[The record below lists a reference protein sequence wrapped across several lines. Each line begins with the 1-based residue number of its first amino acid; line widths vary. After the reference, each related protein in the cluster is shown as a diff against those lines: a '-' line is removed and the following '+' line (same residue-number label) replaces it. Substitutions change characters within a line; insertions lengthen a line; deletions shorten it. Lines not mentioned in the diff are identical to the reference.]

1 MSKRKKLD
9 LRKVSISN
17 NCSAS
22 EVKAPKVNWL
32 RHADALK
39 NASTRNDFLSSNF
52 HYSLPTQ
59 NPFVKGQQCTRSMAS
74 VVQSVEGPHSFQISK
89 VHDAVNRLQFSCKGY
104 LRPGLTAPLVSK
116 GVSDNIP
123 TKQKQAIGN
132 QQHSLCS
139 SVHHAGTAGS
149 FKHQTHVKDG
159 GSVGHVA
166 INSTKVSVAAKN
178 VQNDG
183 APIGS
188 ISNPS
193 SIPDVFLSNGN
204 TNFDDLSEE
213 FMDAIED
220 EEILKS
226 IDVDQIVMNHYQSTG
241 TPPSLVSKVSPITP
255 GGLAHDIGGLAE
267 PDIKCGHGC
276 KMVHCSEA
284 LNHLQE
290 MKDRLIVI
298 SNELLDNSDQLAP
311 HHSAQLRDERL
322 QLNRQIQ
329 DLERFLHC
337 TAGDEERQRSHYSA
351 STMSTCRTN
360 LGTPLSHGVVNDFT
374 HNSFATYDIG
384 QTSHQSD
391 YYFNS
396 IQSPMTASSM
406 DWKGSAVSF
415 VEREAFAPK
424 LLDVN
429 YIDGS
434 SDKKWSSRDFPW
446 TRQLEANNK
455 KVFGNHSFRPNQRE
469 VINATMSGCDV
480 FVLMPTGGGKSLTY
494 QLPALI
500 GPGVTL
506 VVCPLVS
513 LIQDQIMHLLQANIG
528 AAYLSATMEWTEQ
541 QQVLR
546 ELTSDCCKYKLLYVT
561 PEKIAKSDNLLR
573 HLDSLHMRE
582 LLARIVID
590 EAHCVSQWGH
600 DFRPD
605 YQSLGIL
612 KQRFPTVP
620 VLALTATATATVKE
634 DVVQALGLV
643 NCVVFRQSFN
653 RPNLWYYIMPKT
665 KKCLE
670 DIDKY
675 IRENHFD
682 ECGIIYCLSRMDCEK
697 VANKLKELGHK
708 AEFYH
713 ANMDPHHRALV
724 QKQWSKDEINII
736 CATVAFGMGINKPD
750 VRFVIHHSI
759 PKSIEGY
766 HQECGRAGR
775 DGQRSSCVL
784 YYNYSDYIRVK
795 HMLSH
800 GTFEQNSLACGGGRL
815 ETNIENLLRMVGY
828 CENDVDCRRLLQL
841 VHFGEKF
848 DPGNC
853 KKTCDNCC
861 KMLTFIQKDVT
872 GIAVQLVELVRLTGQ
887 RYSSSHILDVF
898 RGSMCQSV
906 KKLKHDTLSLHGA
919 GKHLEK
925 GYASRILRNLVIE
938 DFLIEDVKKSDIYG
952 SVLSV
957 LKVNESK
964 ANNLFSGQQ
973 LIILRFPAPSR
984 KANKAEKVEA
994 PLAKVPLVSEKTP
1007 ASNPGQPQPEV
1018 DTNLSAKLYSAL
1030 RNLRTVLVKEAPEG
1044 VMAYHIFGN
1053 ATLQQI
1059 SKRIPRTMEDLLEIN
1074 GISKAKVNK
1083 YGSRVLET
1091 IESTIEDYQ
1100 RGNGNNVIDESVK
1113 RQRESHSSSSFGT
1126 NHDDDFI
1133 GDGASVKKKVYKW
1146 ESRKAQSSKTNSMAL
1161 SYDQVVDVDLDR
1173 EELEDL
1179 DPTKNHASERR
1190 VSSTQS
1196 KSTKYANSAVNKL
1209 FDRYAFRKDQ
1219 V

>member
-1 MSKRKKLD
+1 MSKRKDLD
-9 LRKVSISN
+9 LRKVYLSYLLSSFNLIYLRSSCLLHTVCCFLVDNLTSICVLCRSISN

-39 NASTRNDFLSSNF
+39 NVSTRNDFLSSNF

-59 NPFVKGQQCTRSMAS
+59 NPYVKGQQCTRW
-74 VVQSVEGPHSFQISK
+74 

-116 GVSDNIP
+116 GVSDKIP

-139 SVHHAGTAGS
+139 SVHHAGAEGS

-166 INSTKVSVAAKN
+166 INSTKVSVASKKA
-178 VQNDG
+178 QNDG
-183 APIGS
+183 TPIGS

-204 TNFDDLSEE
+204 INFDDLSEE

-241 TPPSLVSKVSPITP
+241 TPPSVLSKVSPITP

-267 PDIKCGHGC
+267 PDIKCCHGC
-276 KMVHCSEA
+276 KMVDCSEA

-311 HHSAQLRDERL
+311 HHSAQLRDERCSFFFFL
-322 QLNRQIQ
+322 MSNLTFKKFVCYLPDEIYLNRQIQ

-360 LGTPLSHGVVNDFT
+360 LGTPLSHGVMNGLT
-374 HNSFATYDIG
+374 HNSSATYDIG
-384 QTSHQSD
+384 QSSHQSD

-396 IQSPMTASSM
+396 IQSPMTASSI
-406 DWKGSAVSF
+406 DWKGSTVSF

-675 IRENHFD
+675 VRENHFD

-697 VANKLKELGHK
+697 VANKLK
-708 AEFYH
+708 
-713 ANMDPHHRALV
+713 V
-724 QKQWSKDEINII
+724 
-736 CATVAFGMGINKPD
+736 
-750 VRFVIHHSI
+750 
-759 PKSIEGY
+759 
-766 HQECGRAGR
+766 
-775 DGQRSSCVL
+775 
-784 YYNYSDYIRVK
+784 
-795 HMLSH
+795 
-800 GTFEQNSLACGGGRL
+800 
-815 ETNIENLLRMVGY
+815 
-828 CENDVDCRRLLQL
+828 
-841 VHFGEKF
+841 
-848 DPGNC
+848 
-853 KKTCDNCC
+853 
-861 KMLTFIQKDVT
+861 
-872 GIAVQLVELVRLTGQ
+872 
-887 RYSSSHILDVF
+887 
-898 RGSMCQSV
+898 
-906 KKLKHDTLSLHGA
+906 
-919 GKHLEK
+919 
-925 GYASRILRNLVIE
+925 
-938 DFLIEDVKKSDIYG
+938 
-952 SVLSV
+952 
-957 LKVNESK
+957 
-964 ANNLFSGQQ
+964 
-973 LIILRFPAPSR
+973 
-984 KANKAEKVEA
+984 
-994 PLAKVPLVSEKTP
+994 
-1007 ASNPGQPQPEV
+1007 
-1018 DTNLSAKLYSAL
+1018 
-1030 RNLRTVLVKEAPEG
+1030 
-1044 VMAYHIFGN
+1044 
-1053 ATLQQI
+1053 
-1059 SKRIPRTMEDLLEIN
+1059 
-1074 GISKAKVNK
+1074 
-1083 YGSRVLET
+1083 
-1091 IESTIEDYQ
+1091 
-1100 RGNGNNVIDESVK
+1100 
-1113 RQRESHSSSSFGT
+1113 
-1126 NHDDDFI
+1126 
-1133 GDGASVKKKVYKW
+1133 
-1146 ESRKAQSSKTNSMAL
+1146 
-1161 SYDQVVDVDLDR
+1161 
-1173 EELEDL
+1173 
-1179 DPTKNHASERR
+1179 
-1190 VSSTQS
+1190 
-1196 KSTKYANSAVNKL
+1196 
-1209 FDRYAFRKDQ
+1209 
-1219 V
+1219 